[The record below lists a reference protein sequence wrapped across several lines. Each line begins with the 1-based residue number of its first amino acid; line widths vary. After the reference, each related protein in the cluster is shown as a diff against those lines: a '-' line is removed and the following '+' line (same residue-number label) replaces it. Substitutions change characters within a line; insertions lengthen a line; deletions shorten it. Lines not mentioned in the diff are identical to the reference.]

1 MQAHISEIK
10 PLDFLDQQNKCL
22 AIFFSGCNFMCPFC
36 NTPQMMVS
44 KEETL
49 LDIKDIKKQILET
62 EEEVL
67 LFTGGEPTLQR
78 QALLQIAKFGKDVGK
93 KIILHTN
100 GSKPETIKSLAL
112 AGLIDLIV
120 LDIKTPFQEQIFERT
135 TKSMTF
141 FKQTKSIL
149 EDINATLEILS
160 ENSIKTKI
168 VTTIVPGLIFRKEDI
183 LEIARI
189 AEKQNATLVLQQFD
203 NSVCY
208 DTKYMSIKPASFEF
222 LQTLKEFIRK
232 EYPLMNVEISAHY

>member
-10 PLDFLDQQNKCL
+10 PIDFLSQQNKCL
-22 AIFFSGCNFMCPFC
+22 AVFFSGCNFMCPFC
-36 NTPQMMVS
+36 NTPQMLVS
-44 KEETL
+44 KEESL
-49 LDIKDIKKQILET
+49 LDIKEIKKQILET

-78 QALLQIAKFGKDVGK
+78 QALLQIAKFGKDIGK

-100 GSKPETIKSLAL
+100 GSKPETIRSLVM
-112 AGLIDLIV
+112 AGLIDLAVI
-120 LDIKTPFQEQIFERT
+120 DIKSPLNEQIFERT

-149 EDINATLEILS
+149 EDISATLEILS
-160 ENSIKTKI
+160 ENSIKAKI
-168 VTTIVPGLIFRKEDI
+168 VTTVVPGLMFRKEDI
-183 LEIARI
+183 LEIAKI
-189 AEKQNATLVLQQFD
+189 AEKQNATLILQQFD

-208 DTKYMSIKPASFEF
+208 DTRYMSIKPASFEF
-222 LQTLKEFIRK
+222 LQNLKDFVRK